1 MPAKRDE
8 DQGKVE
14 RAQGIAHKGGAL
26 LGRGIG
32 ALKRRADQYH
42 VIEEAGKMKD
52 KVCRPPGQLSA
63 VRKHPARVRYSAGL
77 RGAASC
83 PDPDD
88 VRLTRRVAGPRG

>member
-1 MPAKRDE
+1 MLRRPRSALRPALRLRTPHRFQQQPELCRWLSVPAKRDE

-52 KVCRPPGQLSA
+52 KVGPPNGTPTTFA
-63 VRKHPARVRYSAGL
+63 
-77 RGAASC
+77 
-83 PDPDD
+83 
-88 VRLTRRVAGPRG
+88 

>member
-1 MPAKRDE
+1 MLRRPRSALRPALRPALRLRTPHRFQQPELCRWLSVPAKRDE

-52 KVCRPPGQLSA
+52 KVGPPNGTPTTFA
-63 VRKHPARVRYSAGL
+63 
-77 RGAASC
+77 
-83 PDPDD
+83 
-88 VRLTRRVAGPRG
+88 